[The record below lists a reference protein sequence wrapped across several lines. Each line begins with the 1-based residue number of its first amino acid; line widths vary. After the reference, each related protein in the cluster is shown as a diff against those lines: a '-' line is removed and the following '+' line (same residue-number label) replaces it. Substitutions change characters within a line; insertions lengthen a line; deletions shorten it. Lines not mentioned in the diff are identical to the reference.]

1 MKAIARF
8 ALPFVLATG
17 VVTAVSAEN
26 DRATD
31 GVIKARQGLMQ
42 LYSHNLGLLG
52 GMAKGAIPYDA
63 DSAGAA
69 ASSLA
74 MLSKIDT
81 SRMWA
86 PGSDDMSADGTRA
99 LPDLWDN
106 PEDVAK
112 KAMALS
118 EAAAAMEVA
127 AATSLEALQGAMG
140 PLGGTCGA
148 CHKAYR
154 APAN

>member
-1 MKAIARF
+1 MKVIARF

-26 DRATD
+26 DRAID
-31 GVIKARQGLMQ
+31 GAIKARQGLMQ
-42 LYSHNLGLLG
+42 LYAHNLGLLG
-52 GMAKGAIPYDA
+52 GMAKGAVPYDA
-63 DSAGAA
+63 ATAGSA

-74 MLSKIDT
+74 MLTQIDT
-81 SRMWA
+81 SRMWVQ
-86 PGSDDMSADGTRA
+86 GSDEMSADGTRA

-106 PEDVAK
+106 PGEVAK

-118 EAAAAMEVA
+118 EAAAAMEIA
-127 AATSLEALQGAMG
+127 AGTSLEALQGAMG
-140 PLGGTCGA
+140 PLGGACGA